1 MSYDENRI
9 SDLIDGGLK
18 QQEESIRVDYAL
30 YRKISDK
37 NPLIRF
43 ETLKEAKD
51 EYLNSK
57 DYTMIVCEV
66 SELKNGKRVIT
77 QERVIKAPQIWLPAD
92 RFIPEFNGYYLCY
105 YHKIEKCGSE
115 KWMQDFRYF
124 VDTKWSYI
132 LDTET
137 VTHWMIVE
145 DPILSIEFKKAL
157 EKKIKT
163 DKGSTNDEFST

>member
-9 SDLIDGGLK
+9 SDQIDGGLK

-37 NPLIRF
+37 NPLIRYK
-43 ETLKEAKD
+43 TLEKAKED
-51 EYLNSK
+51 YLENK
-57 DYTMIVCEV
+57 HAMIVCEV

-77 QERVIKAPQIWLPAD
+77 QERIIKAPQIWLPAD

-105 YHKIEKCGSE
+105 LHKIEKCGSK
-115 KWMQDFRYF
+115 KWMQDFRF
-124 VDTKWSYI
+124 FIDTKWSYI

-145 DPILSIEFKKAL
+145 DPILSADFKKAL
-157 EKKIKT
+157 AEKIKT
-163 DKGSTNDEFST
+163 DKGSNNDEFST

>member
-1 MSYDENRI
+1 MSYNKNRI
-9 SDLIDGGLK
+9 SDLVDGGLK
-18 QQEESIRVDYAL
+18 QQEESIKIDYAV
-30 YRKISDK
+30 YGIIIDRE
-37 NPLIRF
+37 PLIRY
-43 ETLKEAKD
+43 ENLEEAKED
-51 EYLNSK
+51 YLENGHA
-57 DYTMIVCEV
+57 MIVCEV
-66 SELKNGKRVIT
+66 SELRNGKRVIT

>member
-30 YRKISDK
+30 YRKISDT

-43 ETLKEAKD
+43 ETLKDAKD

-66 SELKNGKRVIT
+66 SELRNGKRIIT
-77 QERVIKAPQIWLPAD
+77 QERVLKAPQIWLPAD
-92 RFIPEFNGYYLCY
+92 RFIPEFDGMYLC
-105 YHKIEKCGSE
+105 HIVRKEECGNFIKWQEVVDFEKLQWQVRS
-115 KWMQDFRYF
+115 
-124 VDTKWSYI
+124 DTR
-132 LDTET
+132 

-145 DPILSIEFKKAL
+145 DP
-157 EKKIKT
+157 KT
-163 DKGSTNDEFST
+163 KLKLL

>member
-66 SELKNGKRVIT
+66 SELKNGKRIIT
-77 QERVIKAPQIWLPAD
+77 QERVIKAPEIWLPAD
-92 RFIPEFNGYYLCY
+92 RFIPEFDDYYLC
-105 YHKIEKCGSE
+105 HIERDEECGNLKKHQTVLMFE
-115 KWMQDFRYF
+115 KGNWKTVIRE
-124 VDTKWSYI
+124 K
-132 LDTET
+132 
-137 VTHWMIVE
+137 VTHWKIVE
-145 DPILSIEFKKAL
+145 NPVFQKGLAKK
-157 EKKIKT
+157 
-163 DKGSTNDEFST
+163 

>member
-18 QQEESIRVDYAL
+18 QQEDIIKIDYAI
-30 YRKISDK
+30 YGKVIDK
-37 NPLIRF
+37 NPLIRY
-43 ETLKEAKD
+43 ETLAEAKED
-51 EYLNSK
+51 YLEN
-57 DYTMIVCEV
+57 DYAMIVCEV
-66 SELKNGKRVIT
+66 SELRNGKRIIM
-77 QERVIKAPQIWLPAD
+77 QERVIKAPQIWLPD

-105 YHKIEKCGSE
+105 LHKIEKCGSK
-115 KWMQDFRYF
+115 KWMQDFRF
-124 VDTKWSYI
+124 FIDTKWSYI

>member
-18 QQEESIRVDYAL
+18 QQEDSIKIDYAI
-30 YRKISDK
+30 YGKVIDK
-37 NPLIRF
+37 NPLIRY
-43 ETLKEAKD
+43 ETLAEAKED
-51 EYLNSK
+51 YLEN
-57 DYTMIVCEV
+57 DYAMIVCEV
-66 SELKNGKRVIT
+66 SELRNGKRIIT

-105 YHKIEKCGSE
+105 LHKIEKCGSK
-115 KWMQDFRYF
+115 KWMQDFRF
-124 VDTKWSYI
+124 FIDTKWSYI

-145 DPILSIEFKKAL
+145 DPILSTEFKKAL

>member
-1 MSYDENRI
+1 MSYDENRT

-18 QQEESIRVDYAL
+18 QQEDIIKIDYAI
-30 YRKISDK
+30 YGKVIDK
-37 NPLIRF
+37 NPLIRY
-43 ETLKEAKD
+43 ETLAEAKED
-51 EYLNSK
+51 YLEN
-57 DYTMIVCEV
+57 DYAMIVCEV
-66 SELKNGKRVIT
+66 SELRNGKRIIT

-105 YHKIEKCGSE
+105 LHKIEKCGSK
-115 KWMQDFRYF
+115 KWMQDFRF
-124 VDTKWSYI
+124 FIDTKWSYI

>member
-37 NPLIRF
+37 NPLIRYK
-43 ETLKEAKD
+43 TLEKAKED
-51 EYLNSK
+51 YLENK
-57 DYTMIVCEV
+57 HAMIVCEV

-77 QERVIKAPQIWLPAD
+77 QERIIKAPQIWLPAD

-105 YHKIEKCGSE
+105 LHKIEKCGSK
-115 KWMQDFRYF
+115 KWMQDFRF
-124 VDTKWSYI
+124 FIDTKWSYI

-145 DPILSIEFKKAL
+145 DPILSADFKKAL
-157 EKKIKT
+157 AEKIKT
-163 DKGSTNDEFST
+163 DKGSNNDEFST

>member
-1 MSYDENRI
+1 MSYDVNRI

-18 QQEESIRVDYAL
+18 QQEDSIKIDYAI
-30 YRKISDK
+30 YGKVIDK
-37 NPLIRF
+37 NPLIRY
-43 ETLKEAKD
+43 ETLAEAKED
-51 EYLNSK
+51 YLEN
-57 DYTMIVCEV
+57 DYAMIVCEV
-66 SELKNGKRVIT
+66 SELRNGKRIIT

-105 YHKIEKCGSE
+105 LHKIEKCGSK
-115 KWMQDFRYF
+115 KWMQDFRF
-124 VDTKWSYI
+124 FIDTKWSYI